1 MPRERDAVDGCVRI
15 SIDLLGGLY
24 LAYGP
29 EWPIFCPVEQ
39 IRPVGKVLL
48 EHSNVRSFKKRPR
61 KLSHSA
67 CGASHCHGG
76 HGKYYP
82 CGSSQNKVAEPCC
95 RQRHQQQSEQRSN
108 RIKCLMSFSLNIH
121 GSCSF
126 EKKNSYKT
134 EKLKHGHAPHPWWGG
149 RGGGAEPPAKA
160 WGPQTLPNPVFA
172 MFWGRAHALEKCTT
186 RAQDAAD
193 HGTRQ

>member
-67 CGASHCHGG
+67 CGASHRHGG

-149 RGGGAEPPAKA
+149 GGGGRSRTASESLGAADTAEPRIRYVLGARTRPREMYDP
-160 WGPQTLPNPVFA
+160 GT
-172 MFWGRAHALEKCTT
+172 GR
-186 RAQDAAD
+186 
-193 HGTRQ
+193 G